1 MPDNRISGTTDSI
14 GRSIM
19 AEGRITFR
27 IEGMTCQACAARLEK
42 VLNKKDFVH
51 EAAVNFASEEAQ
63 IRFDAD
69 RADAA
74 LLAEAVAKAGFS
86 ALPAEAGQPENAE
99 TAASGSLKSHWRL
112 WLLLVL
118 ALPFVV
124 GMLGMLAGSHALM
137 PPLWYQLAA
146 ASAVQLWLA
155 LPFYRSACASVRG
168 GLANMDVLV
177 SVGTAAI
184 YLYSLGMVLAGG
196 GHEAVYFEAGV
207 MVVAFVSLGKYL
219 EERTKRGSL
228 NSLGLLLRLTPAE
241 TEVRAADGTWQL
253 QPLSAVKASDVLRCT
268 DGGRIAADGVVLA
281 GEAWADE
288 SHLTGE
294 SEPQRKTAGSRVLA
308 GALLS
313 GSVEYRAEA
322 LGGDTLLGDMMRAL
336 SEAQGSKAPIARLA
350 DKVAAVFVPV
360 VLVLALLTFA
370 LTWLFSGSPVTA
382 LVHAVA
388 VLVVACPCA
397 LGLAT
402 PAAIMAGMG
411 AAIGRGVWF
420 KNAAVMERAGRVD
433 TVVLDKTGT
442 LTAGRPQIA
451 ALWLAEGVDETLL
464 FQAASAVEQHSR
476 HPLAQALL
484 AAAAERGISPP
495 PASAPYSEAGAG
507 LEADVAG
514 IGRVRVGKSEFCG
527 FRLPENLEGIWQI
540 ASVAAV
546 SADGKA
552 LGAVAFADTLRPD
565 SAAAV
570 ARLQAVGIE
579 VRMMSGD
586 RPAAVAQIAT
596 ELGLAAAQGAMLP
609 RDKAEA
615 VRQLMAEGRVVA
627 MAGDGIN
634 DAPALAA
641 ADVGFALKG
650 GTDVAEHSADALLM
664 NGSVGQ
670 LADAL
675 LVARATLKTIR
686 QNLFFAFFYNVLA
699 IPLAAF
705 GLLSPVIA
713 GAAMALSSVTVLG
726 NALRLKHFARGIR

>member
-1 MPDNRISGTTDSI
+1 
-14 GRSIM
+14 M
-19 AEGRITFR
+19 AIRHINFN
-27 IEGMTCQACAARLEK
+27 IQGMTCQACANRIEK
-42 VLNKKDFVH
+42 VLNKKDFVQSC
-51 EAAVNFASEEAQ
+51 AVNFAGETAQ
-63 IRFDAD
+63 IEFDD
-69 RADAA
+69 TKTDAA
-74 LLAEAVAKAGFS
+74 GLMEIIEKTGYQATVQTSLQPAQDNETHWRVWVLLALSV
-86 ALPAEAGQPENAE
+86 
-99 TAASGSLKSHWRL
+99 
-112 WLLLVL
+112 
-118 ALPFVV
+118 PFWV
-124 GMLGMLAGSHALM
+124 GMAGMLFGSHALM
-137 PPLWYQLAA
+137 PPLWLQIAIA
-146 ASAVQLWLA
+146 TVVQAYFA
-155 LPFYRSACASVRG
+155 LPFYRGAVASIRG

-177 SVGTAAI
+177 SVGTLAI

-241 TEVRAADGTWQL
+241 TEVRAADGTWHL
-253 QPLSAVKASDVLRCT
+253 QPLSAVKAGDVLRCT

-294 SEPQRKTAGSRVLA
+294 SDPQRKTAGSRVLA

-420 KNAAVMERAGRVD
+420 KNATVMERAGRVD

-451 ALWLAEGVDETLL
+451 ALWLAEGVDEALL

-476 HPLAQALL
+476 HPLAQVLL

-514 IGRVRVGKSEFCG
+514 IGRVRVGKPEFCG

-596 ELGLAAAQGAMLP
+596 ELGLAAAQGAMSP

-615 VRQLMAEGRVVA
+615 VRQLMAESRVVA

-686 QNLFFAFFYNVLA
+686 QNLFFAFFYNVLV